1 MFEYTQKSTIEKSK
15 KKKQM
20 SKSEQKERVRLTKNV
35 NGSELN
41 TFFKSDDLTI
51 TYVLFWVFLRKYIA
65 QINEEEVLSFFP
77 LWIVLSSND
86 TD

>member
-1 MFEYTQKSTIEKSK
+1 
-15 KKKQM
+15 M

-41 TFFKSDDLTI
+41 IFFKSDDLTI